1 MTVSAVTLALPPPM
15 QVDKLTQSLSLPA
28 LPVSPLAV
36 ATPVPEGGGKEDKG
50 KGKAADKKGKKV
62 LLLYILTTQ

>member
-1 MTVSAVTLALPPPM
+1 M

-28 LPVSPLAV
+28 LPVSPPAV

-62 LLLYILTTQ
+62 LLLCILTTQ

>member
-1 MTVSAVTLALPPPM
+1 MACPASHV
-15 QVDKLTQSLSLPA
+15 QVDKLTQNLSLPA
-28 LPVSPLAV
+28 LPVSPVA

-62 LLLYILTTQ
+62 SQGVP